1 MESGAAFQV
10 IFPLVTGLFFNAIW
24 LVVKRVFTM
33 LRAANL
39 EQLEENNLRFDDME
53 DDTNMDATDIEEQD
67 FDSKTFLEKSMEIS
81 N

>member
-1 MESGAAFQV
+1 MESGATSQV
-10 IFPLVTGLFFNAIW
+10 VFPLVTGLFFNAIW

-39 EQLEENNLRFDDME
+39 EQLEENNLRFTDME
-53 DDTNMDATDIEEQD
+53 DDTNMDGADIEQQD